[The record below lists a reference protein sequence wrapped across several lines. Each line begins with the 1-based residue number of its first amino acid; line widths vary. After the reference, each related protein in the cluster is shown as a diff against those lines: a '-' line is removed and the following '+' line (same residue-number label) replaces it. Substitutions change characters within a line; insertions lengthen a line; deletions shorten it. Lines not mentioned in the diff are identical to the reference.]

1 MIFLVFTVLGSVVS
15 AENILGFSD
24 IMILGMSFPNILGL
38 YILSGKVRGNLD
50 EYMEKLK
57 SGKIRPQK

>member
-1 MIFLVFTVLGSVVS
+1 
-15 AENILGFSD
+15 NILDFSD
-24 IMILGMSFPNILGL
+24 IMILGMSLPNILGL

-57 SGKIRPQK
+57 SGKIKPHK